1 MRIGIDIVDLDRFR
15 KKVAKNPRL
24 QGRVFTGREMDYCS
38 KFSDPFPHLAG
49 TFAAKEAVIKALG
62 RNPGW
67 RSIEIRR
74 EEGRPVAYLDGKPLP
89 GSLSISHS
97 RSSAVAV
104 FLLPEVV

>member
-1 MRIGIDIVDLDRFR
+1 MKIGIDIVDLDRFR
-15 KKVAKNPRL
+15 EKMLKNPRL
-24 QGRVFTGREMDYCS
+24 QGRIFTGREINYCHN
-38 KFSDPFPHLAG
+38 FSDPVPHLAG

-74 EEGRPVAYLDGKPLP
+74 EGGRPVVYLEGKPLA

-104 FLLPEVV
+104 FLLREVV